1 MGVSAKVN
9 ETNVK
14 TEDLLSEAEAVMTA
28 AQGTSI
34 VQQLVADR
42 INGIPETASCLKAP
56 SDINRSL
63 SFILLSQVL

>member
-14 TEDLLSEAEAVMTA
+14 AEDLLPEAEAVMTA
-28 AQGTSI
+28 AQGTSV

-42 INGIPETASCLKAP
+42 INSIPKTASCLKAP
-56 SDINRSL
+56 SNINRRL
-63 SFILLSQVL
+63 SVILLSQV